1 MASGLPVVG
10 VGAGAIGELLQGADW
25 GVTYR
30 AGDPKDYARAVCAT
44 LAHGREAG
52 VRARAVALER
62 YSWERTFMELI
73 TLYGRLV
80 RDRPSLLEASRVSPT
95 PAPSLSV

>member
-1 MASGLPVVG
+1 MAAVE
-10 VGAGAIGELLQGADW
+10 AMAIGELLQGANW
-25 GVTYR
+25 GPSYR
-30 AGDPKDYARAVCAT
+30 AGDPKDCARAVCAT

-52 VRARAVALER
+52 ARARAVALER

-80 RDRPSLLEASRVSPT
+80 RDRPSPLEASRVSPT